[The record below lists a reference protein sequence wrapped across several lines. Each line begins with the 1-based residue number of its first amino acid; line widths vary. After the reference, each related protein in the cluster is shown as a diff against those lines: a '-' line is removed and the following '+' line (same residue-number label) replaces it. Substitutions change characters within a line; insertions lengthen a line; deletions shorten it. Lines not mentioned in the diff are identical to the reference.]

1 MMGIGKRTFIK
12 TLSAIV
18 ASFVII
24 VCSGIVSN
32 RDLVSASDNIM
43 YRYEMLHDQSKID
56 QKRDER
62 DKARSDAAAAKEKA
76 DELSGQAGQLKGEL
90 AKLNKLSS
98 EQYAQYEI
106 ISAQLAEALIA
117 KADALDTYVE
127 AQENLEKTKKT
138 FSDRISVMFEYQNK
152 STLEILLESDS
163 LAGFFT
169 NMEIIT
175 LIADSDSQAVD
186 MMTVALDDAQ
196 LKSDLA
202 LEEAESLETVIDE
215 KQGQLL
221 ELEGR
226 IGVTSD
232 ALENVNTQ
240 ISFYEQQE
248 DELNQLASSLDA
260 EIAKLQAE
268 AAAAS
273 QPKNGGGVNSGTS
286 TPASSGGGGN
296 GSLSWPTWTTYV
308 TSYYGYRTHPV
319 YGTTKFHSG
328 IDIGAGYGDAVM
340 AAGSGTVIYVE
351 EPCPGCNT
359 GGSGYGNYVI
369 IDHGNGLSTLYAHMR
384 DVYVSTGQYVSCG
397 ECIGEVGSTGT
408 STGAHLHFEVRVNG
422 STVDP
427 LAYLP

>member
-1 MMGIGKRTFIK
+1 MRLGKITSIK
-12 TLSAIV
+12 LLSAVI

-24 VCSGIVSN
+24 VCCGIVGK

-43 YRYEMLHDQSKID
+43 YRYELLHDQSKID

-117 KADALDTYVE
+117 KADALDAYVE
-127 AQENLEKTKKT
+127 AQENLEDTKKT

-196 LKSDLA
+196 LKSDQALA
-202 LEEAESLETVIDE
+202 EADSLEGVITE
-215 KQGQLL
+215 KQGQLS

-232 ALENVNTQ
+232 ALEDVNTQ
-240 ISFYEQQE
+240 LSYYEQQE
-248 DELNQLASSLDA
+248 DELNKLASSLDE

-273 QPKNGGGVNSGTS
+273 TPKNGGGVNSGTS
-286 TPASSGGGGN
+286 TPASSGGGGS
-296 GSLSWPTWTTYV
+296 GALSWPTWTTYV
-308 TSYYGYRTHPV
+308 TSTYGYRTHPV

-351 EPCPGCNT
+351 EPCPGQNT

-384 DVYVSTGQYVSCG
+384 DVYVSNGQYVSCG

-422 STVDP
+422 STVNP
-427 LAYLP
+427 LDYLP